1 VEDPLLI
8 RGGTVMDGTGASA
21 RRADVLIAGDRVED
35 VGLFPEAHCPRVI
48 DASGLS
54 VAPGFIDVHTHLDF
68 LLPSP
73 RHVET
78 LESWARQGVTTIV
91 AGNCGFS
98 PAPVAPEVEQDVSTY
113 WSFALPRDGLDYC
126 WSNMAEY
133 LEHLERIGQ
142 AYNVAILTGQNVI
155 INGTPVLERGKYR
168 SDALAGR
175 VLRASPGQ

>member
-1 VEDPLLI
+1 MEDPLLI

-98 PAPVAPEVEQDVSTY
+98 PAPVAPEVEQDVILELKAVESVLPIHEAQLLTY
-113 WSFALPRDGLDYC
+113 LKMLNKKVGLLINFNVPALKAGVK
-126 WSNMAEY
+126 
-133 LEHLERIGQ
+133 RIM
-142 AYNVAILTGQNVI
+142 N
-155 INGTPVLERGKYR
+155 
-168 SDALAGR
+168 
-175 VLRASPGQ
+175 